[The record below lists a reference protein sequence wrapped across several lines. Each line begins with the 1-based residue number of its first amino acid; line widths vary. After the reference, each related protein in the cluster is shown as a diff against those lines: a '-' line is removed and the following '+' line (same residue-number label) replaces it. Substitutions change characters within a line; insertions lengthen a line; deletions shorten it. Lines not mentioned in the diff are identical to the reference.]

1 MKHLRVLEEAGLLT
15 TRREGR
21 HKLHF
26 LNPVPIQLISD
37 RWISRYAALWVAR
50 MADLKHTLE
59 KESPMAGVTQVYEIY
74 IRTTPERLWQALTDG
89 DVTRRYWYGAINR
102 SAWTPGSRWTSVSAE
117 GELYLDGEIVEADAP
132 RRLVH
137 TFHVAQGHDAA
148 QDPPSRVT
156 FEITPMGETC
166 RLSVVHEGMGE
177 ATIRYTSDGGWAL
190 ILSGLKTLLETGEPL
205 PIGERQ
211 EASAAR

>member
-26 LNPVPIQLISD
+26 LNPVPIQLIAD
-37 RWISRYAALWVAR
+37 RWIIRYAAPWVAR
-50 MADLKHTLE
+50 MADLKHALE
-59 KESPMAGVTQVYEIY
+59 EESPMAGVTQVYEIY

-102 SAWTPGSRWTSVSAE
+102 SAWTPGSRWSSESAE
-117 GELYLDGEIVEADAP
+117 GSLYLDGEIVEADAP

-137 TFHVAQGHDAA
+137 TFHVAQGTTRRRIR
-148 QDPPSRVT
+148 PP
-156 FEITPMGETC
+156 G
-166 RLSVVHEGMGE
+166 
-177 ATIRYTSDGGWAL
+177 
-190 ILSGLKTLLETGEPL
+190 
-205 PIGERQ
+205 
-211 EASAAR
+211 